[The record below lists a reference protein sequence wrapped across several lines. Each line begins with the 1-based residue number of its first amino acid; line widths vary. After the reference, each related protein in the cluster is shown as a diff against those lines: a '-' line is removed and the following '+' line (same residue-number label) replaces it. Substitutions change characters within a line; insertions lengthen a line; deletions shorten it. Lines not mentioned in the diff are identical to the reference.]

1 MAKWNWEI
9 GLIREKLIDK
19 INSADLDTLLV
30 LEKSI
35 EQPKKEILEVFSTE
49 KLKNKFSRKEEIKIA
64 KELLKFIKSINDKT
78 QKDPAFAI
86 SKKTKILSAT
96 REIPTPW
103 KKIFSIHD
111 PIIEEILKKSGMVKE
126 IGIKKR
132 IDKINA
138 EGVYFSTWRP
148 FLEKKYKMS
157 LDGDNLVLDTDDWD
171 IL

>member
-1 MAKWNWEI
+1 
-9 GLIREKLIDK
+9 
-19 INSADLDTLLV
+19 
-30 LEKSI
+30 
-35 EQPKKEILEVFSTE
+35 
-49 KLKNKFSRKEEIKIA
+49 
-64 KELLKFIKSINDKT
+64 
-78 QKDPAFAI
+78 
-86 SKKTKILSAT
+86 
-96 REIPTPW
+96 
-103 KKIFSIHD
+103 
-111 PIIEEILKKSGMVKE
+111 MVKE